1 MQKSKLVTSII
12 VVIILIYG
20 ILANTNIVFSIYGL
34 FLYIINPIFWIVLS
48 GVLYFS
54 IAKIYT
60 NTKLRKKIIQ
70 YTTVAVLTYLVIY
83 LLSGLF
89 VTFGNNPY
97 NTTLK
102 GLIINFWILGVPIF
116 AKEYIRYKLINNV
129 YDRDKMNF

>member
-20 ILANTNIVFSIYGL
+20 ILANTNIVFNIYGL

-70 YTTVAVLTYLVIY
+70 YTTVAVLTY
-83 LLSGLF
+83 S
-89 VTFGNNPY
+89 
-97 NTTLK
+97 
-102 GLIINFWILGVPIF
+102 
-116 AKEYIRYKLINNV
+116 R
-129 YDRDKMNF
+129 